1 MAESEALTSA
11 QRKYLR
17 GLAHG
22 LDPVV
27 RIGKSGLTE
36 GLYGELDEA
45 LESHEL
51 IKVRFVDWKDRKR
64 ELSGEIDDRLKCE
77 QVGKIGHVVIFFRR
91 ARDPDKRRIR
101 LPG

>member
-1 MAESEALTSA
+1 MTSA

-17 GLAHG
+17 GLAHS

-36 GLYGELDEA
+36 GLYDELDEA

-51 IKVRFVDWKDRKR
+51 IKVRFVDWQDQKR
-64 ELSGEIDDRLKCE
+64 ELAGQICERLGCE
-77 QVGKIGHVVIFFRR
+77 QVGKIGHVVIFFRPV
-91 ARDPDKRRIR
+91 RDPEKRQIELSDRR
-101 LPG
+101 